1 MCKKDE
7 NQFQCPTNLPRLNVT
22 LPTDQAT
29 RNAWVEKVKG
39 LKFLKAQTQSHEA
52 GIRFLTAGGKSGIN
66 EVATTTLIDD
76 F

>member
-7 NQFQCPTNLPRLNVT
+7 NQFQCPANLPRLDVT

-29 RNAWVEKVKG
+29 RSAWVEKVKG